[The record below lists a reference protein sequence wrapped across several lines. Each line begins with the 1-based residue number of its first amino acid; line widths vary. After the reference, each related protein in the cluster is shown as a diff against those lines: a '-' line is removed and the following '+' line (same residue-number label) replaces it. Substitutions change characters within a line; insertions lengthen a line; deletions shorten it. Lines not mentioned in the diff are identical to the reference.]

1 MSNLSYTVNREG
13 RVFNESEARRII
25 DEIVSYMSTDGR
37 LYLQVES
44 WWGAGQRWARN
55 RASLTSDQREVYV
68 SVGRIVEQIPVFAV
82 SNQTD
87 SESLKGLTD
96 HSDFYY
102 NRWKSKIPPDRITD
116 TPRSNVKG
124 AEVWS
129 DETFNQSVVD
139 NASSVEK
146 LTRDSEEGG
155 LVSSGYIETT
165 GSTSL
170 KYFRDEWGR
179 ETYHWGRVT
188 QAQCSVTVRDPRGKG
203 SSWAGSTSFDI
214 KRVNIPEIAALAFE
228 KSKKSL
234 NPVRIEPGRY
244 QVILEP
250 QASATLTGLFMNALS
265 RSSPERFGIGSMF
278 LGFDQSIE
286 RLRSKLGLKVID
298 DRLNIFHEP
307 SDPVYGTHF
316 APLHGRVDYVKKG
329 VLSALIDDYH
339 SHLNE
344 VSDIHPAFPTTSYTV
359 RGGDKS
365 LEDMIA
371 STRRALLVVRLSQPE
386 LLDGGSMLFGGVTR
400 DGLWLIENGVI
411 TKSVRNFR
419 WTESP
424 LFALNN
430 LEEIGREVQVF
441 DPVTVRHPF
450 SEGSFARSLN
460 NVVVPPL
467 KINDFSF
474 TSTIDAI

>member
-1 MSNLSYTVNREG
+1 MSNLSYALSRED
-13 RVFNESEARRII
+13 RVFNEPEARRII
-25 DEIVSYMSTDGR
+25 DEVVSYMSADGR
-37 LYLQVES
+37 LDVQIES

-55 RASLTSDQREVYV
+55 RASLTSDQREVSI
-68 SVGRIVEQIPVFAV
+68 SVGRIVEQVPVFALT
-82 SNQTD
+82 NQTD
-87 SESLKGLTD
+87 SESLKGLAD

-102 NRWKSKIPPDRITD
+102 NRWKSKIPPDRVTD

-170 KYFRDEWGR
+170 KYYRDEWGR

-188 QAQCSVTVRDPRGKG
+188 QAQCSVTVRDPKGKG
-203 SSWAGSTSFDI
+203 SSWAGNTSFDI
-214 KRVNIPEIAALAFE
+214 KRVNIQEIAALAFE

-250 QASATLTGLFMNALS
+250 QATATFTRLFMNSLS
-265 RSSPERFGIGSMF
+265 RVEPERLGLGSMF
-278 LGFDQSIE
+278 LGLDQSIQ

-298 DRLNIFHEP
+298 SRLNIFHEP
-307 SDPVYGTHF
+307 SDPIYGTHF

-329 VLSALIDDYH
+329 ILSALADDYQ

-344 VSDIHPAFPTTSYTV
+344 VSDIHPAFSTTSYTV
-359 RGGDKS
+359 SGGDRS
-365 LEDMIA
+365 IEDMIA
-371 STRRALLVVRLSQPE
+371 STKRAVLVVRLSQPE
-386 LLDGGSMLFGGVTR
+386 LLDPGSMLFSGVTR
-400 DGLWLIENGVI
+400 DGLWLIEDGAI
-411 TKSVRNFR
+411 TKSIRNFR

-430 LEEIGREVQVF
+430 IEEIGREVQVF
-441 DPVTVRHPF
+441 DPVTIRHPF
-450 SEGSFARSLN
+450 SEGSFAKSLN